1 MTKTR
6 FLFQKQVAGMFILA
20 TSFRKVKLTVSQ
32 LYFTVHEWELNTKRS
47 NFSCASHESKAGEMR
62 SSSTYSWLGRT
73 LIYLKNQ
80 ETTGNSEAPDSG
92 GWMTDA
98 LARAEVINW
107 RRRTQDWQLS
117 RKTIEEAKAH
127 IGLLS
132 CWRMNGSRLMRVV
145 SFTLQPL

>member
-1 MTKTR
+1 MTKTQ
-6 FLFQKQVAGMFILA
+6 FLFQEQVAGMFISA
-20 TSFRKVKLTVSQ
+20 TSFRTVKLTVSQ
-32 LYFTVHEWELNTKRS
+32 LYFTVHECELNIKRS
-47 NFSCASHESKAGEMR
+47 NFRCASHENKAGEMR
-62 SSSTYSWLGRT
+62 SSSTYSWLGST

-117 RKTIEEAKAH
+117 RKTVEETKAH

-132 CWRMNGSRLMRVV
+132 C
-145 SFTLQPL
+145 